1 MARYEFEILLGI
13 SDVFNIEA
21 DSAEEARAEAH
32 RHADFYLAV
41 VPDGWSMPWD
51 NIEITLID
59 SDAEDW

>member
-13 SDVFNIEA
+13 SDVFDIEA
-21 DSAEEARAEAH
+21 DSAEEARDEAH
-32 RHADFYLAV
+32 RRADAYLAV

-51 NIEITLID
+51 NIEITLTD